1 MNYRSSLA
9 LLRQTFRSFKST
21 MIRTSHQFV
30 LAVVI
35 TYATAVGGVDIVGD
49 LKNISL
55 RFYFGTTMNEY
66 TDYSLDNVNALQT
79 KLINDRRTVLYI
91 HGFTENLEK
100 KSVHTIVQA
109 YLKRNDHNIIAVN
122 YAKLANES
130 YPTVVKNVA
139 NVGAVLALALDSM
152 VQAGFNSNKLH
163 IVGHSMGSQVAGH
176 IGRKVSFQVPRITG
190 LDPAGPLFNV
200 FEERL
205 SLFDAHF
212 VDIIHTDYGFY
223 GISRN
228 TGTLDFFP
236 NGGRRLQPGCPQKFT
251 FFSKE
256 EFCSHHRSWEFYAES
271 LINESSFLGVQC
283 PSWSDFLSGECNN
296 YTRVTMGYGASNNTN
311 GSVYLITA
319 AHSPFGLRKKGTQ
332 VISV

>member
-1 MNYRSSLA
+1 MFMRANMKLRSLENRFSPS
-9 LLRQTFRSFKST
+9 RTFRSFKST

-100 KSVHTIVQA
+100 KSVHTIVQ
-109 YLKRNDHNIIAVN
+109 
-122 YAKLANES
+122 
-130 YPTVVKNVA
+130 
-139 NVGAVLALALDSM
+139 
-152 VQAGFNSNKLH
+152 
-163 IVGHSMGSQVAGH
+163 
-176 IGRKVSFQVPRITG
+176 G